1 MNIRTSARDCAFAT
15 VVMLVVL
22 NGANIALGQERV
34 WQEAAT
40 DGSFDIS
47 LGAVQAVPDSA
58 LSSVEE
64 GQTPLDGS
72 FSLPSWRLEK
82 RRAAFKDTKFEVN
95 LRTFYFDRNQFNG
108 SEAQAWAIG
117 GWVGVKTGY
126 FLDHVAFG
134 TTLYTSQPIYA
145 PSDRSGSLL
154 LLPNQDG
161 YTVLGEFYMDVR
173 IFDGLNVNVGAK
185 GYDTPFINRNDT
197 RMTPNTFEAIVLQG
211 RTKLGTSSS
220 GDDDV
225 GLSKDGKE
233 VAVPTSTP
241 AEDVAAIKYGLGYF
255 YKIKAQNDSE
265 FVSMSEDA
273 GADVERGVWSAGALY
288 EKGKFSIGA
297 IEYFCE
303 DIINIAYAESK
314 LEVPLAD
321 DWKLKFYGQYV
332 DQGSVGDTAL
342 QGHSFSG
349 HQFGLKVDLPVKK
362 ALFTAAFTQ
371 AWGTAN

>member
-1 MNIRTSARDCAFAT
+1 MNIRTSIRDCAFAA
-15 VVMLVVL
+15 VALLVVL
-22 NGANIALGQERV
+22 NGANTVLGQEQV
-34 WQEAAT
+34 WPDAGTAE
-40 DGSFDIS
+40 SFDLS

-72 FSLPSWRLEK
+72 YNLPSWRLEK

-161 YTVLGEFYMDVR
+161 YTVLGEFYMDIR

-211 RTKLGTSSS
+211 RTELGPESTKADESDASPK
-220 GDDDV
+220 GNV
-225 GLSKDGKE
+225 AGLSKDAGGRGPGKSGTGE
-233 VAVPTSTP
+233 RQWGS
-241 AEDVAAIKYGLGYF
+241 
-255 YKIKAQNDSE
+255 KIRSRLFLPN
-265 FVSMSEDA
+265 
-273 GADVERGVWSAGALY
+273 
-288 EKGKFSIGA
+288 
-297 IEYFCE
+297 
-303 DIINIAYAESK
+303 
-314 LEVPLAD
+314 
-321 DWKLKFYGQYV
+321 
-332 DQGSVGDTAL
+332 QGT
-342 QGHSFSG
+342 
-349 HQFGLKVDLPVKK
+349 K
-362 ALFTAAFTQ
+362 
-371 AWGTAN
+371 